1 MNTRLVVAFSLLGI
15 LLMPIALPGAV
26 AWRAD
31 GWLSQDVVGGERLR
45 HGDEFGCHGMPGKN
59 VNTDLSVISECKDY
73 LTSQINASKWGSEP
87 LSFGLPDGVIESEK
101 MDALMDEGF
110 LIVGGNELQPQNNS
124 SDTLEIIEQSGGSL
138 EKNIA
143 SVDAIQTGINEH
155 GYANLYWEAQI
166 EDLNVRRDKDVLEW
180 IESQNYWFTT
190 WGEFHSAGE
199 RAAERIDNPPEWDE
213 RHMYLIGSAPS
224 EGFWPVPGTT
234 NLTIFDENNAIQGIN
249 RVDGLPFP
257 ELDTSDHHLQVG
269 YRVTNS
275 DKTIYLTIPEG
286 VEVRITFISPPDDAL
301 IRGDHFNGMTP
312 FMVTGHH
319 TTDLFEWSSPFQDS
333 PLRFTWLIEPQEDI
347 EPSWILLAVALL
359 TILAVPAAVW
369 FTLKKERERQNPEME
384 D

>member
-1 MNTRLVVAFSLLGI
+1 LGRFSERDESLDNVLEIVFYKSQVEFLGVQNRLVPWARECQFQESDKHHEIHPMFLAMALSSGHCKCYSHFRIADRHNLNIKKWDHSHISMNTRLVVAFSLLGI

-110 LIVGGNELQPQNNS
+110 LIVGGDELQPQNNS

-224 EGFWPVPGTT
+224 EGYWSVPGTT

-257 ELDTSDHHLQVG
+257 LLDTSDHHLQ
-269 YRVTNS
+269 
-275 DKTIYLTIPEG
+275 
-286 VEVRITFISPPDDAL
+286 
-301 IRGDHFNGMTP
+301 
-312 FMVTGHH
+312 
-319 TTDLFEWSSPFQDS
+319 
-333 PLRFTWLIEPQEDI
+333 
-347 EPSWILLAVALL
+347 
-359 TILAVPAAVW
+359 
-369 FTLKKERERQNPEME
+369 
-384 D
+384 